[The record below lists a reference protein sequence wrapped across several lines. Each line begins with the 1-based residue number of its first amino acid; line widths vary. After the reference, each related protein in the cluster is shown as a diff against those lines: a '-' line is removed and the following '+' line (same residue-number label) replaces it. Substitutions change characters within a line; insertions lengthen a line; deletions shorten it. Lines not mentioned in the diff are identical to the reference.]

1 MSFSLYSSIKYQEG
15 KYWLGEQEQ
24 GWISLDT
31 EWIANHADTAKYEF
45 IFISRSMEN
54 DGMMDYLNVML
65 IERSGDI
72 AVLYE
77 NRYGYR
83 VSTSGKLFGWVNYV
97 LFTILI
103 QYSYS

>member
-1 MSFSLYSSIKYQEG
+1 
-15 KYWLGEQEQ
+15 
-24 GWISLDT
+24 
-31 EWIANHADTAKYEF
+31 
-45 IFISRSMEN
+45 MEN

-65 IERSGDI
+65 IERSGGI

-83 VSTSGKLFGWVNYV
+83 VSTSGKLFGWVTYV